1 MSILNLIGNPLSEEL
16 GDNTKKEVWMLYR
29 QFERIN
35 KQELTAED
43 KTEFDREYKERLA
56 DKE

>member
-1 MSILNLIGNPLSEEL
+1 VSILNLIGNPLSEEL
-16 GDNTKKEVWMLYR
+16 GDNAKKEVWMLYR
-29 QFERIN
+29 HFERIN